1 MRHNDLILQH
11 LEQGRTITAIEALV
25 LFGCFRL
32 AARIK
37 ELRDAGHNI
46 VTYRLEWPGSR
57 AIASYRLYE
66 DHA

>member
-46 VTYRLEWPGSR
+46 VTYRPAGQSSHRVVSSL
-57 AIASYRLYE
+57 
-66 DHA
+66 

>member
-1 MRHNDLILQH
+1 MTHNDLILQH

-46 VTYRLEWPGSR
+46 VTYRGRPGSR